1 LLARPT
7 GAASNPRKTVK
18 PGGYLVQREGVIEPS
33 PEALF
38 RRYRETGDPRALA
51 AVFDRYAAHL
61 LLVAAHLAGGHVAE
75 DLMQETFLDAI
86 QHRERW
92 DATRP
97 LAPWLVGILGNHVR
111 LSRRQR
117 RRVPDPQR
125 IEWRES
131 ERPEDVAAA
140 NECAA
145 AVHTAVERLPRH
157 YRQVLFLRLVHGLEL
172 QQIAQSL
179 DVPLGTVKVRLHR
192 GVALL
197 RRALP
202 AGFASTLA
210 VLLTPG
216 NGLAAVRQVVIG
228 HAGAVAG
235 TAAMA
240 AGLVFGGWVMKQVV
254 LGVLVVA
261 LIVGAWFGLDAAT
274 SDAAPVGPDSAAN
287 PVAAALDSSGRAGRD
302 EAVTPSPAAI
312 AGPDTV
318 REAAPTTGA
327 VAVRVTWGSDGAPAR
342 DIEVVA
348 YRRGQQERTASGR
361 ARLLPLGKRVSNAD
375 GRLQFDDLAPGSWCF
390 RASKYPSVAAPDTT
404 VEPGVVNEG
413 SLALEGDL
421 RLRVSVLDDA
431 RQPQSGAEVWC
442 QDQDANG
449 DVGRCLGRTNGAGEL
464 LFRGLP
470 LGRLWARHAGRQ
482 PSPRHELPW
491 WDVWDVPREE
501 VAVTLVLGAPG
512 CSLLG
517 TVVDPS
523 GRPVPE
529 ARVFVACDDAITASK
544 EQRLEL
550 FMTTDLT
557 GRFVCDE
564 VPAGE
569 RSIVADAPGFAAAM
583 ARITTT
589 PTETATTTLALRVGA
604 TLSGRVTDDGGR
616 PLAGVNVA
624 AGLRTIM
631 LGFSSSWRWE
641 RSAATD
647 ADGRYRLDAIAPG
660 SVQARV
666 AVEPEVLR
674 SFELVEG
681 EQVTW
686 DVTKEP
692 ERCIAGIVLGPE
704 DRPMK
709 GWQIRLRGHT
719 ARGDF
724 RSHEAM
730 ADTDAAGRFRL
741 AGLADIDYRVFVF
754 APLAGKGGSRAAAM
768 VPRAVLAAVRPSPT
782 ELTVRLDA
790 AALASGWIE
799 GSIAMPEG
807 LAAKAELSLY
817 AQILRGGAFSLPTER
832 LEAGVTT
839 FRIGPLP
846 AGDYDLLCDI
856 EGRTRLA
863 QKGLHL
869 APGATLRLPPF
880 AADAQHPLQLVL
892 RHADG
897 RPATGG
903 DVKLRDGLARCRET
917 APGHYESLPVAPG
930 R

>member
-1 LLARPT
+1 
-7 GAASNPRKTVK
+7 
-18 PGGYLVQREGVIEPS
+18 
-33 PEALF
+33 
-38 RRYRETGDPRALA
+38 
-51 AVFDRYAAHL
+51 
-61 LLVAAHLAGGHVAE
+61 
-75 DLMQETFLDAI
+75 
-86 QHRERW
+86 
-92 DATRP
+92 
-97 LAPWLVGILGNHVR
+97 
-111 LSRRQR
+111 
-117 RRVPDPQR
+117 
-125 IEWRES
+125 
-131 ERPEDVAAA
+131 
-140 NECAA
+140 
-145 AVHTAVERLPRH
+145 
-157 YRQVLFLRLVHGLEL
+157 
-172 QQIAQSL
+172 
-179 DVPLGTVKVRLHR
+179 
-192 GVALL
+192 
-197 RRALP
+197 
-202 AGFASTLA
+202 
-210 VLLTPG
+210 
-216 NGLAAVRQVVIG
+216 
-228 HAGAVAG
+228 
-235 TAAMA
+235 
-240 AGLVFGGWVMKQVV
+240 
-254 LGVLVVA
+254 
-261 LIVGAWFGLDAAT
+261 
-274 SDAAPVGPDSAAN
+274 
-287 PVAAALDSSGRAGRD
+287 
-302 EAVTPSPAAI
+302 
-312 AGPDTV
+312 
-318 REAAPTTGA
+318 
-327 VAVRVTWGSDGAPAR
+327 
-342 DIEVVA
+342 
-348 YRRGQQERTASGR
+348 
-361 ARLLPLGKRVSNAD
+361 
-375 GRLQFDDLAPGSWCF
+375 
-390 RASKYPSVAAPDTT
+390 
-404 VEPGVVNEG
+404 
-413 SLALEGDL
+413 
-421 RLRVSVLDDA
+421 
-431 RQPQSGAEVWC
+431 
-442 QDQDANG
+442 
-449 DVGRCLGRTNGAGEL
+449 
-464 LFRGLP
+464 
-470 LGRLWARHAGRQ
+470 
-482 PSPRHELPW
+482 
-491 WDVWDVPREE
+491 VWDVPREE

-930 R
+930 RYEAVVRGPDFALCTFPLEFTAQAQPFERTVPAGTRVQVCVKPVTPRERWIGGMQVLLTDARGTQVLNETIQVDGKQEFCWPIGLAPGAYSVKVNAWDEGSATTTFQVAAAPLRVELQLAK